1 MAITVFTSYADIRA
15 ALGVGIAEIPDAV
28 ISLPLYENNLGVE
41 LDKLSLTLETDFV
54 VTTALAV
61 KTAAQTR
68 FLRSVQLFA
77 TYVVARQLTGALP
90 LFSPKEIHDGKA
102 SMIRYASNPYEATVK
117 AVKEAFEAYK
127 AGALAAYAALGAG
140 AASTD
145 TTLRPYLSVVAPSYD
160 PVTGA

>member
-1 MAITVFTSYADIRA
+1 MSVTVFTSYADIRA

-41 LDKLSLTLETDFV
+41 LDKLSLTLEADFV
-54 VTTALAV
+54 TTTALAV
-61 KTAAQTR
+61 KTANQTR

-77 TYVVARQLTGALP
+77 TYTVARQLTGSLP

-102 SMIRYASNPYEATVK
+102 SLIRYASNPYEATVK
-117 AVKEAFEAYK
+117 AVKEGFETYK
-127 AGALAAYAALGAG
+127 AVAVAAYALVST

-145 TTLRPYLSVVAPSYD
+145 TSLRPYLSVVSPSYD

>member
-1 MAITVFTSYADIRA
+1 MTITVFTSYADIRA

-28 ISLPLYENNLGVE
+28 ISLPLYENSLGVE
-41 LDKLSLTLETDFV
+41 MDKLSLTLEADFV
-54 VTTALAV
+54 ATTALAV

-77 TYVVARQLTGALP
+77 TYAVARQLTGALP

-102 SMIRYASNPYEATVK
+102 SMIRYAANPYAATVA
-117 AVKEAFEAYK
+117 AVKSSFEDAK
-127 AGALAAYAALGAG
+127 TAALAAIAAIGSTGATT
-140 AASTD
+140 STGV
-145 TTLRPYLSVVAPSYD
+145 RAYLSVVTPSYD